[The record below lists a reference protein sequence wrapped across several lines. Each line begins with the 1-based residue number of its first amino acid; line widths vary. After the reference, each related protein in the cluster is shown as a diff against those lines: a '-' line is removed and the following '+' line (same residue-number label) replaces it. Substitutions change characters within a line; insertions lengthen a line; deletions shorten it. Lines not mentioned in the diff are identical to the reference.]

1 MAGLTTTDE
10 LMGGLNS
17 ASAEAPTPDL
27 TADLDKIESKTVA
40 ATPQSA
46 YEKSLDDLRIGRAQ
60 LDQQIQKLKQGLDKR
75 SQMPFDPMW
84 MKIAAGLLKPTKT
97 GSFAESAGY
106 AAENAADA
114 AIAEQKRL
122 EDVEKLKLDLEL
134 KGLESKQAA
143 AQMEDFLGYSQPA
156 QLKPA
161 VTTGARGEIVS
172 NEIPRVASAV
182 STRPGTIRK
191 ITDAD
196 ISRAYALGEK
206 HGDKVAAIAKAQREE
221 FASSNA
227 PVTIQLPNG
236 AEYKTTAANAD
247 TYNNAVRESIEKND
261 PSIIND
267 ALRKIGA
274 IAPTY
279 RSQTEGATKEAT
291 KETSLTLPESPA
303 EKAGKEEESKIYG
316 KGSAELATQLQLS
329 GTGANDL
336 RNAADAAISISKS
349 NPKAF
354 KLLENAEIRDSYNKF
369 ISAAQIGTPWG
380 SFSLPKETI
389 AKFGLDHNDIL
400 ALQQM
405 AQIEAQMT
413 VMNRRTWLKG
423 QGQVSDNESAMVAM
437 LGPQHSDDPAVIRM
451 KSEAIKLKADFEE
464 RAYEAW
470 VDYHEKGGSFSK
482 FLVSPEYKAAKND
495 YNKRLGMA
503 LEANAR
509 YLSGE
514 RNPTSGT
521 QNTSPGGFKTK
532 TLVEQLNE
540 AS

>member
-1 MAGLTTTDE
+1 MAGLTSTDE
-10 LMGGLNS
+10 LMGGLGT
-17 ASAEAPTPDL
+17 ASAAPQSQDITEN
-27 TADLDKIESKTVA
+27 LDKIESKNIA
-40 ATPQSA
+40 ETPKSA

-97 GSFAESAGY
+97 GSFFESAGY

-114 AIAEQKRL
+114 AVAEQKRL

-143 AQMEDFLGYSQPA
+143 AQMEDFLGYSQPV

-161 VTTGARGEIVS
+161 VTTGSRGEIVS
-172 NEIPRVASAV
+172 NEIPRVSPTASV
-182 STRPGTIRK
+182 RPGTLRK

-221 FASSNA
+221 FVASSA
-227 PVTIQLPNG
+227 QSEITLPNG
-236 AEYKTTAANAD
+236 APFKTTAENASI
-247 TYNNAVRESIEKND
+247 YNQALRESIDKDD
-261 PSIIND
+261 PSILNA

-274 IAPTY
+274 VANTY
-279 RSQTEGATKEAT
+279 GKPSEGTA
-291 KETSLTLPESPA
+291 KETSLELPPSPS
-303 EKAGKEEESKIYG
+303 EKAGKEEESKIYA

-336 RNAADAAISISKS
+336 RNAADASIAISKS
-349 NPKAF
+349 NPRAF
-354 KLLENAEIRDSYNKF
+354 KLLENADVRDSYNKF
-369 ISAAQIGTPWG
+369 LSAAKVGTPWG
-380 SFSLPKETI
+380 SLSLPSETI
-389 AKFGLDHNDIL
+389 AKFGISHNDIL

-405 AQIEAQMT
+405 AQVEAQMT

-423 QGQVSDNESAMVAM
+423 QGAVSDNESAMVAQ

-451 KSEAIKLKADFEE
+451 KAEAIKLKADFEE
-464 RAYEAW
+464 KAYEAW
-470 VDYHEKGGSFSK
+470 ENAHEKGMSFGK
-482 FLVSPEYKAAKND
+482 FLISPEYKQIKSN
-495 YNKRLGMA
+495 YNAILGKA
-503 LEANAR
+503 LEANAA
-509 YLSGE
+509 YLSGK
-514 RNPTSGT
+514 RGAPGS
-521 QNTSPGGFKTK
+521 QPGGTKNK